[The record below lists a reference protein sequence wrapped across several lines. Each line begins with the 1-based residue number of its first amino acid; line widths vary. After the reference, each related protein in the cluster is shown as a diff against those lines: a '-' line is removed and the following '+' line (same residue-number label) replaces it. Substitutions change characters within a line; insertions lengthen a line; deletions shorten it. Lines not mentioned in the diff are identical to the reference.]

1 MKMKTSR
8 VVILMI
14 IAILLAIY
22 ILFPFFLV
30 LLNSFKNQAAIVQDP
45 ISAAGASFSQFVSNV
60 NAVVITRTSCS
71 GVPSVPRRW

>member
-14 IAILLAIY
+14 IAILLALY

-30 LLNSFKNQAAIVQDP
+30 LINSFKTQASIVQDP
-45 ISAAGASFSQFVSNV
+45 I
-60 NAVVITRTSCS
+60 
-71 GVPSVPRRW
+71 

>member
-30 LLNSFKNQAAIVQDP
+30 VINSMKKANDIVANP
-45 ISAAGASFSQFVSNV
+45 VSLAGASFAQLSQNIQNVVTNSNF
-60 NAVVITRTSCS
+60 NF
-71 GVPSVPRRW
+71 

>member
-14 IAILLAIY
+14 IAILLALY

-30 LLNSFKNQAAIVQDP
+30 LINSFKNQAAIVQDP
-45 ISAAGASFSQFVSNV
+45 I
-60 NAVVITRTSCS
+60 
-71 GVPSVPRRW
+71 